1 MKALRSIGSAP
12 TGRRIGTW
20 LQQSENGRA
29 VTSHRISKTCLPTA
43 VVLLLT
49 ILNGLGAERSE
60 WKNIQQLDIAQP
72 GLIKLSLPV
81 DSLHALRPGLEDL
94 RIVNAEGQEVP
105 FLIERA
111 AGRPAIA
118 RAPKKF
124 EPRMEGRATVLTIT
138 TGIAEPLD
146 SLTLET
152 PATGFIKAVTVEGS
166 TDRQTWQPLVTGQPI
181 FRQPTGA
188 SQLRIGLPAGVW
200 PFLRVTVDDRRAEAV
215 PLTGVSLTPTTGE
228 PAAAEEIPAK
238 LVERTDDGQTRLTL
252 DLGAAH
258 LTVAALRLETS
269 DPLFTRAVSIAV
281 RQVAENAITERVLAR
296 DTVFRVNV
304 EGYPSAERLEI
315 PLDLSLTGRELL
327 VLIDN
332 GDSQPLQISA
342 IHVTRRPVY
351 AVFLAQQPGRYQVL
365 TGNPRCA
372 APRYDIAALAG
383 RLKGAVPAPVS
394 LTALAGN
401 PAYQP
406 AEPFPEI
413 QDLGSPLDVTPWG
426 YRKPVTL
433 ARASVQQLDLDLD
446 VLSKTTSYFGDLR
459 LVRDGKQRPY
469 VLERT
474 TIARKLVPEISRVD
488 DPKRPAVSRWQI
500 KLPQPGL
507 PVTRLTCT
515 TTTPLFRRPSSLFE
529 EPADERG
536 EKYHRELGAAS
547 WVRTPPATRE
557 VLELTINSTPLTDTL
572 WLEIE
577 NGDNS
582 AIQLADFQF
591 YYPVM
596 RLLFKAPGA
605 PQTYLYYGNRRAS
618 FPQYDLDLIAPQLL
632 AEEKSPAT
640 LGAAE
645 PLKKTSWGG
654 AEQTTPTGNAIFW
667 VVLGAV
673 VIILLVVIVRL
684 LPKTPPAG

>member
-1 MKALRSIGSAP
+1 MKRFLAV
-12 TGRRIGTW
+12 W
-20 LQQSENGRA
+20 LI
-29 VTSHRISKTCLPTA
+29 TLTA
-43 VVLLLT
+43 
-49 ILNGLGAERSE
+49 LGAERTE
-60 WKNIQQLDIAQP
+60 WKNLQQLDIAQP
-72 GLIKLSLPV
+72 GLIKLSLPA
-81 DSLHALRPGLEDL
+81 DSLTALRPGLDDL
-94 RIVNAEGQEVP
+94 RIVNAEWQEVP

-111 AGRPAIA
+111 AGRPAAA

-124 EPRMEGRATVLTIT
+124 EPQLEGRATVLTIT

-152 PATGFIKAVTVEGS
+152 PAAGFIKAVNVEGS
-166 TDRQTWQPLVTGQPI
+166 IDRQNWQPLVTGLPI

-215 PLTGVSLTPTTGE
+215 PFTGVSLTPTTGE
-228 PAAAEEIPAK
+228 PVAAEEIPAK

-258 LTVAALRLETS
+258 LTVATLRLESS

-304 EGYPSAERLEI
+304 EGYPAAERLEV
-315 PLDLSLTGRELL
+315 PLDLSLAGRELL

-342 IHVTRRPVY
+342 VHVTRRPVY
-351 AVFLAQQPGRYQVL
+351 TVFLAQQPGRYQVL

-372 APRYDIAALAG
+372 APRYDVAALAG
-383 RLKGAVPAPVS
+383 RLKGAAPAPVALS
-394 LTALAGN
+394 PLAGN

-406 AEPFPEI
+406 AEPWSEI
-413 QDLGSPLDVTPWG
+413 QDLGSSIDVTPWG

-433 ARASVQQLDLDLD
+433 ARAGVQQLDLDLE
-446 VLSKTTSYFGDLR
+446 VLSKTSSYLGDLR

-474 TIARKLVPEISRVD
+474 TIARKLTPEVSRVD

-500 KLPQPGL
+500 KLPQPNL
-507 PVTRLTCT
+507 PVVRLSCT
-515 TTTPLFRRPSSLFE
+515 TTTPLFRRQASLFE
-529 EPADERG
+529 EPNDERG
-536 EKYHRELGAAS
+536 EKYHRQLGSAS
-547 WVRTPPATRE
+547 WVRTPPATRG
-557 VLELTINSTPLTDTL
+557 VLELTISSAPVTDTL

-577 NGDNS
+577 NGDNT
-582 AIQLADFQF
+582 AIQLAHFQF
-591 YYPVM
+591 YYPVS
-596 RLLFKAPGA
+596 RLLFKAPSA
-605 PQTYLYYGNRRAS
+605 PPTFLYYGNRTVS

-632 AEEKSPAT
+632 AEEKTPAT
-640 LGAAE
+640 LG
-645 PLKKTSWGG
+645 PLEILQKQPWSG
-654 AEQTTPTGNAIFW
+654 AGQSTPTGNAIFW
-667 VVLGAV
+667 GVLGV
-673 VIILLVVIVRL
+673 VVIVLLIVIARL
-684 LPKTPPAG
+684 LPKTPPAAPH